1 MTLAERIDA
10 ILAIDPGAPAIEFE
24 GVWQTWGQLAE
35 AMALL
40 KTALGEHDRVGILMR
55 NHVAIVSAIL
65 EAIRDTRCIVVLNPM
80 LPVDR
85 LATDL
90 EATGIAALIGVAEDL
105 DRLEAADRLVIEVG
119 DGVRVRHR
127 SDSVG
132 SPGQAG
138 VAVEMLT
145 SGTTGPPKR
154 IPMRRTTL
162 EEAVFGAARFEKGR
176 GEGDAPRLRKGV
188 QLVMAPFSHIGGLF
202 ALLNAIAAGRS
213 MALLPKFT
221 VEGFRHAVKRYAIKA
236 ASTPPAA
243 LKMIYDADV
252 PKEDLASLMAFRS
265 GTAPLD
271 PALAQAVYDR
281 YGIPVL
287 QNYGATEFGGGVAGW
302 TLDDFKSHWP
312 AKGGSVGRLNP
323 GVAGRIV
330 DGVLELKSRQIGDGE
345 TWLRTTD
352 LARID
357 EDGFLFILGRADNAI
372 IRGGFKIQPD
382 DIVRAI
388 EAHPAVKEAAVT
400 ALADARLGQ
409 VPGAAYLVRAG
420 ADAPSEAELAAF
432 LKRRLT
438 GYQIPA
444 VLKAV
449 ETLPRTASMKV
460 DQGALRVLLLEG

>member
-1 MTLAERIDA
+1 MSLAGRIDA
-10 ILAIDPGAPAIEFE
+10 MLALDPGAPAIEFE
-24 GVWQTWGQLAE
+24 GLWWTWGGLTAARDALA
-35 AMALL
+35 A
-40 KTALGEHDRVGILMR
+40 ALGAHDRVGILMR
-55 NHVAIVSAIL
+55 NHAAVVPAIL
-65 EAIRDTRCIVVLNPM
+65 EAIRHERCLVVLNPM
-80 LPVDR
+80 LPADK
-85 LATDL
+85 LAADL
-90 EATGIAALIGVAEDL
+90 EQTGVRAVIGVAEDL
-105 DRLEAADRLVIEVG
+105 DRLDLGNRLAVEMG
-119 DGVRVRHR
+119 DEVRVRQA
-127 SDSVG
+127 G
-132 SPGQAG
+132 AAAGAPGQPG

-154 IPMRRTTL
+154 IPMRRSTL

-176 GEGDAPRLRKGV
+176 GDGDLPQLRKGV

-202 ALLNAIAAGRS
+202 ALLNAIVAGRS
-213 MALLPKFT
+213 MVLLPKFT
-221 VEGFRHAVKRYAIKA
+221 VEGFRDAVKRHGIKA

-243 LKMIYDADV
+243 LKMIYDAGV
-252 PKEDLASLMAFRS
+252 PKEDLASLRAFRS

-271 PALAQAVYDR
+271 PALAQAVYER

-302 TLDDFKSHWP
+302 TLDDFKAHWP
-312 AKGGSVGRLNP
+312 AKSGSVGRLNP
-323 GVAGRIV
+323 GVEGRIV
-330 DGVLELKSRQIGDGE
+330 DGVLELRSRQIGDGE

-400 ALADARLGQ
+400 ALPDARLGE

-420 ADAPSEAELAAF
+420 AIAPGEAELTVF
-432 LKRRLT
+432 LKGRLT

-449 ETLPRTASMKV
+449 DTLPRTASLKV
-460 DQGALRVLLLEG
+460 DQSALRNLLREG

>member
-1 MTLAERIDA
+1 MSLPDRIDA
-10 ILAIDPGAPAIEFE
+10 ILAIDPAAPAIEFE
-24 GVWQTWGQLAE
+24 GAWRSWGQLAA
-35 AMALL
+35 AMAALAA
-40 KTALGEHDRVGILMR
+40 ALGDHPRVGVLMR
-55 NHVAIVSAIL
+55 NHVAVVPAIL
-65 EAIRDTRCIVVLNPM
+65 EAIRNERCLVVLNPM
-80 LPVDR
+80 LPQDR
-85 LATDL
+85 LNADI
-90 EATGIAALIGVAEDL
+90 AQTGVGVLIGVAEDL
-105 DRLEAADRLVIEVG
+105 DRLDAGNRLVVEMG
-119 DGVRVRHR
+119 EAVRVRQR
-127 SDSVG
+127 G
-132 SPGQAG
+132 SGSAIACRPE

-154 IPMRRTTL
+154 IPMRRATL

-176 GEGDAPRLRKGV
+176 GESDAPRLRKGV

-202 ALLNAIAAGRS
+202 ALLNAVVAGRS
-213 MALLPKFT
+213 IALLPKFT
-221 VEGFRHAVKRYAIKA
+221 VDGFCDAVRRHGIKA

-271 PALAQAVYDR
+271 PSLAQAVYDR
-281 YGIPVL
+281 YAIPVL

-302 TLDDFKSHWP
+302 TLDDFKAHWP
-312 AKGGSVGRLNP
+312 ARSGSVGRLNP
-323 GVAGRIV
+323 GVEGRVV
-330 DGVLELKSRQIGDGE
+330 DGVLELRSRQIGDGE

-382 DIVRAI
+382 DIIRAI
-388 EAHPAVKEAAVT
+388 EAHPAVKEAAVV

-409 VPGAAYLVRAG
+409 VPGAAYLVRAD
-420 ADAPSEAELAAF
+420 AEAPSEAELTAF
-432 LKRRLT
+432 LKGRLT

-449 ETLPRTASMKV
+449 EALPRTASMKV
-460 DQGALRVLLLEG
+460 DQGALRLLLQEG

>member
-1 MTLAERIDA
+1 MSLADRIDA
-10 ILAIDPGAPAIEFE
+10 ILALDPGAPAIEFE
-24 GVWQTWGQLAE
+24 GKWRTWGELAE
-35 AMALL
+35 AMDALEGV
-40 KTALGEHDRVGILMR
+40 LGEHGRVGILMR
-55 NHVAIVSAIL
+55 NHVAVVPAIL
-65 EAIRDTRCIVVLNPM
+65 EAILNERCIVVLNPM
-80 LPVDR
+80 LPADR
-85 LATDL
+85 LAADV
-90 EATGIAALIGVAEDL
+90 AQTGVGALIGVAEDL
-105 DRLEAADRLVIEVG
+105 GKLDAGERLVVEMG
-119 DGVRVRHR
+119 QAVRVRQGGR
-127 SDSVG
+127 PAG
-132 SPGQAG
+132 KAGQPG

-221 VEGFRHAVKRYAIKA
+221 VEGFRDAVKRHGIKA

-252 PKEDLASLMAFRS
+252 PKADLVSLMAFRS
-265 GTAPLD
+265 GTAPLE

-302 TLDDFKSHWP
+302 TLDDFKAHWP
-312 AKGGSVGRLNP
+312 AKAGSVGRLNP
-323 GVAGRIV
+323 GVEGRIV
-330 DGVLELKSRQIGDGE
+330 DGVLELKSRQIGDGA

-400 ALADARLGQ
+400 ALADERLGQ
-409 VPGAAYLVRAG
+409 VPGAAYLLRAG
-420 ADAPSEAELAAF
+420 SASPSEAEMTAF
-432 LKRRLT
+432 LKSRLT

-460 DQGALRVLLLEG
+460 DQAALRTLLLEG

>member
-1 MTLAERIDA
+1 MRLADRIA
-10 ILAIDPGAPAIEFE
+10 SILALDPAAPAIEYE
-24 GVWQTWGQLAE
+24 GAWRSWGQLRE
-35 AMALL
+35 AMASLEA
-40 KTALGEHDRVGILMR
+40 ALGDHRRVGILMR
-55 NHVAIVSAIL
+55 NHVAIVPAIL
-65 EAIRDTRCIVVLNPM
+65 EAIGHGRCLVVLNPM
-80 LPVDR
+80 LPADR
-85 LATDL
+85 LAADL
-90 EATGIAALIGVAEDL
+90 AQTGVGALIGVAEDL
-105 DRLEAADRLVIEVG
+105 DRLDAGDRLVAETG
-119 DGVRVRHR
+119 DAVQVRRR
-127 SDSVG
+127 G
-132 SPGQAG
+132 SGPGAPG
-138 VAVEMLT
+138 RPEVAVEMLT

-154 IPMRRTTL
+154 IPMRRSTL
-162 EEAVFGAARFEKGR
+162 EEAIFAAARFEKGR

-213 MALLPKFT
+213 MVLLPKFT
-221 VEGFRHAVKRYAIKA
+221 VEGFRDAVKRHGIKA

-243 LKMIYDADV
+243 LRMIYDADV
-252 PKEDLASLMAFRS
+252 PKADLASLMAFRS

-302 TLDDFKSHWP
+302 TLDDFRAHWP
-312 AKGGSVGRLNP
+312 AKSGSVGRLNP
-323 GVAGRIV
+323 GVEGRIV
-330 DGVLELKSRQIGDGE
+330 EGVLELKSRQIGDGE
-345 TWLRTTD
+345 TWLATTD

-382 DIVRAI
+382 DIVRAL

-409 VPGAAYLVRAG
+409 VPGAAYLLRAG
-420 ADAPSEAELAAF
+420 AAAPSEAEFAAF
-432 LKRRLT
+432 LKHRLT

-449 ETLPRTASMKV
+449 ETLPRTVSMKV
-460 DQGALRVLLLEG
+460 DQSALRALLEG

>member
-1 MTLAERIDA
+1 MALADRIDA
-10 ILAIDPGAPAIEFE
+10 ILALDPGAPAIEYE
-24 GVWQTWGQLAE
+24 GSWRTWGEVAQAMNALA
-35 AMALL
+35 AV
-40 KTALGEHDRVGILMR
+40 LGERDRVGILMR
-55 NHVAIVSAIL
+55 NHVALVPAIL
-65 EAIRDTRCIVVLNPM
+65 EAVRHQRCLVVLNPM
-80 LPVDR
+80 LPTDR
-85 LATDL
+85 LAADL
-90 EATGIAALIGVAEDL
+90 DRTGVGTIIGVAEDL
-105 DRLEAADRLVIEVG
+105 DRLEAGDRLVVEMG
-119 DGVRVRHR
+119 EAVRVRGEG
-127 SDSVG
+127 G
-132 SPGQAG
+132 SAGTTAQPG

-162 EEAVFGAARFEKGR
+162 EHAVFAAARFEKGR
-176 GEGDAPRLRKGV
+176 GAGDVPRLRRGV

-202 ALLNAIAAGRS
+202 ALLNAVAAGRS
-213 MALLPKFT
+213 MVLLPKFT
-221 VEGFRHAVKRYAIKA
+221 VEGFRGAVKRHRIKA

-271 PALAQAVYDR
+271 PMLAQAIYDR

-302 TLDDFKSHWP
+302 TLEDFQAHWP
-312 AKGGSVGRLNP
+312 ARSGSVGRLNP
-323 GVAGRIV
+323 GVEGRIV
-330 DGVLELKSRQIGDGE
+330 DGVLELKSAQIGDGA

-357 EDGFLFILGRADNAI
+357 EEGFLYILGRADNAI

-388 EAHPAVKEAAVT
+388 EAHPAVQEAAVT
-400 ALADARLGQ
+400 GVPDERLGQ
-409 VPGAAYLVRAG
+409 VAGAAYLVRRG
-420 ADAPSEAELAAF
+420 QAEPGPEEMAAF
-432 LKRRLT
+432 LKERLT
-438 GYQIPA
+438 GYQMPT

-449 ETLPRTASMKV
+449 AALPRTASMKV
-460 DQGALRVLLLEG
+460 DQAALRTLLLEG